1 MKKCT
6 GRIYGINNK
15 SFCVG
20 EKKSKMK
27 RKSKSKKSKSKKS
40 KSKRKK

>member
-6 GRIYGINNK
+6 GRIYKINNK

-20 EKKSKMK
+20 EKKSKV
-27 RKSKSKKSKSKKS
+27 KSKKGKKNKSKK
-40 KSKRKK
+40 KTKR

>member
-6 GRIYGINNK
+6 GRIYKINNK

-20 EKKSKMK
+20 EKKSKL
-27 RKSKSKKSKSKKS
+27 KSKKGKKSQTKSKKT
-40 KSKRKK
+40 KKN

>member
-6 GRIYGINNK
+6 GRIYKINNK

-20 EKKSKMK
+20 EKKI
-27 RKSKSKKSKSKKS
+27 KSKKSKKGKKS
-40 KSKRKK
+40 KKNKTKK